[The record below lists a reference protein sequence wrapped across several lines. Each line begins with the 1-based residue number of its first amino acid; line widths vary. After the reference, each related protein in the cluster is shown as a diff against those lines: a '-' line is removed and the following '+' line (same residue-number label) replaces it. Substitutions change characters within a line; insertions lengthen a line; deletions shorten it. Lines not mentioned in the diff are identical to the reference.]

1 MACLAFSVLFGLCQQ
16 ENMLNIALDIIQ
28 ILVSISEVREC
39 VTQILQ
45 NFQISMDAQTRV
57 FIKYITFI
65 LYCKISLHE
74 SV

>member
-16 ENMLNIALDIIQ
+16 ENMLDIALDIIQ

-39 VTQILQ
+39 VTHILQ
-45 NFQISMDAQTRV
+45 NFQISMDPQTRV

-65 LYCKISLHE
+65 LYCIFPA
-74 SV
+74 